1 MGMGNLQKK
10 VYSDRRTGVKR
21 RWMEYWKVNRWLK
34 VRDKTTDW
42 GPVIVVFFS
51 IILSITFFGLAKIN
65 HETDAYT
72 LMEDSDGDKQFDN
85 PWAMNDGRF
94 SFTIGGKATNDQGE
108 KVDASRDPNV
118 PFENCRID
126 KAGCIAT
133 FEFFNLFYSN
143 ETADKDPR
151 VNGIEEEMT
160 ANMWFRSYPE
170 VSAIDYIIFGIV
182 ALLLPYGI
190 YGYRRD
196 QIRARVEEKFPD
208 FLRDLAEY
216 WKGGLSM
223 TVAIQTLA
231 KGEYG
236 NLNDEVNKMAS
247 QISWG
252 VSFGEVLEMFTERVT
267 SPIVTRAVRMVDE
280 ANRAGGR
287 ISDILL
293 AASYDAKEIKAL
305 ETERR
310 QEVGSYVTVIYASF
324 FVYLGI
330 ILVLASTFIPAIVD
344 SSATTGGGS
353 MSIGNLTIRE
363 MNEVWISTMF
373 LYSLMVQGIGNGLAA
388 GFMSTGRLYS
398 AFSRASFLLLLGWFI
413 FEITGIATSMIT
425 PQI

>member
-1 MGMGNLQKK
+1 MAIKGNLEKK
-10 VYSDRRTGVKR
+10 IYRDQRTGVKR
-21 RWMEYWKVNRWLK
+21 RWMEYSRVGRWLS
-34 VRDKTTDW
+34 VRDKVTDW
-42 GPVIVVFFS
+42 GPAFVAFFS
-51 IILSITFFGLAKIN
+51 IVLALFFFMIANIN
-65 HETDAYT
+65 HTTDKNTLVVDTDA
-72 LMEDSDGDKQFDN
+72 DKQFDN
-85 PWAMNDGRF
+85 PWHLNDGQF
-94 SFTIGGKATNDQGE
+94 SFTFGNTYDEGAGKENRQELIYGLGLPAIRSNE
-108 KVDASRDPNV
+108 SVDSDPNV
-118 PFENCRID
+118 D
-126 KAGCIAT
+126 
-133 FEFFNLFYSN
+133 
-143 ETADKDPR
+143 
-151 VNGIEEEMT
+151 GIENEMSP
-160 ANMWFRSYPE
+160 NEWFRAFPE
-170 VSAIDYIIFGIV
+170 ISAIDYVVFGVI
-182 ALLLPYGI
+182 ALILPYGI
-190 YGYRRD
+190 FGYRRD

-236 NLNDEVNKMAS
+236 NLNEEVNKMSS

-280 ANRAGGR
+280 ANKAGGK

-293 AASYDAKEIKAL
+293 AASYDAREIKAL

-344 SSATTGGGS
+344 SSAATGGSGS

-363 MNEVWISTMF
+363 MNEVWISTVF
-373 LYSLMVQGIGNGLAA
+373 LYSLIIQGTGMGMAA

-398 AFSRASFLLLLGWFI
+398 AFLRASFLLFLGWFI
-413 FEITGIATSMIT
+413 FELAGITTSMIT

>member
-1 MGMGNLQKK
+1 MTIKGNLEKK
-10 VYSDRRTGVKR
+10 SYQDPRTGVKR
-21 RWMEYWKVNRWLK
+21 RWMQYSQVGRWLK
-34 VRDKTTDW
+34 VRDKTFDW
-42 GPVIVVFFS
+42 APVVVVF
-51 IILSITFFGLAKIN
+51 LSIVFALFFFVIANIN
-65 HETDAYT
+65 NTTDAQT
-72 LMEDSDGDKQFDN
+72 LVVDQDYDKQFDN

-94 SFTIGGKATNDQGE
+94 SFTFGHTYDESMGKENRVEAIYGLGLPAIQNNMSKDNNPA
-108 KVDASRDPNV
+108 VD
-118 PFENCRID
+118 
-126 KAGCIAT
+126 
-133 FEFFNLFYSN
+133 
-143 ETADKDPR
+143 
-151 VNGIEEEMT
+151 GIENEMT
-160 ANMWFRSYPE
+160 ANEWLRSYPE
-170 VSAIDYIIFGIV
+170 ISAIDYVIFGLIS
-182 ALLLPYGI
+182 LMLPYGL
-190 YGYRRD
+190 YGRRRD
-196 QIRARVEEKFPD
+196 QLRSRVEAKFPD

-236 NLNDEVNKMAS
+236 NLNEDVNKMAS

-252 VSFGEVLEMFTERVT
+252 ISFGEVLDMFTERVT

-293 AASYDAKEIKAL
+293 AASFDAREIKAL

-330 ILVLASTFIPAIVD
+330 ILVLAQTFIPAIVD
-344 SSATTGGGS
+344 SAAATGSTGS

-363 MNEVWISTMF
+363 MNEVWISTIF
-373 LYSLMVQGIGNGLAA
+373 LYSLVVQGIGNGLAA
-388 GFMSTGRLYS
+388 GFMSNGRLWS
-398 AFSRASFLLLLGWFI
+398 AFNRASFLLLVGWFV
-413 FEITGIATSMIT
+413 FELTGIGTSMIT

>member
-1 MGMGNLQKK
+1 MTIKGNLEKK
-10 VYSDRRTGVKR
+10 SYQDPRTGVKR
-21 RWMEYWKVNRWLK
+21 RWMQYSQVGRWLN
-34 VRDKTTDW
+34 VRDKTFDW
-42 GPVIVVFFS
+42 APVVVVF
-51 IILSITFFGLAKIN
+51 LSIVFALFFFMIANIN
-65 HETDAYT
+65 NTTDAQT
-72 LMEDSDGDKQFDN
+72 LVVDQDYDKQFDN

-94 SFTIGGKATNDQGE
+94 SFTFGHTYDESMGKENRVEAIYGLGLPAIQNNMSKDNNPA
-108 KVDASRDPNV
+108 VD
-118 PFENCRID
+118 
-126 KAGCIAT
+126 
-133 FEFFNLFYSN
+133 
-143 ETADKDPR
+143 
-151 VNGIEEEMT
+151 GIENEMT
-160 ANMWFRSYPE
+160 ANEWFRSYPE
-170 VSAIDYIIFGIV
+170 ISAIDYVIFGLV
-182 ALLLPYGI
+182 SLMLPYGL
-190 YGYRRD
+190 YGRRRD
-196 QIRARVEEKFPD
+196 QLRSRVEAKFPD

-236 NLNDEVNKMAS
+236 NLNEDVNKMAA

-252 VSFGEVLEMFTERVT
+252 ISFGEVLDMFTERVT

-293 AASYDAKEIKAL
+293 AASFDAREIKAL

-330 ILVLASTFIPAIVD
+330 ILVLAQTFIPAIVD
-344 SSATTGGGS
+344 SAAATGSTGS

-363 MNEVWISTMF
+363 MNEVWISTIF
-373 LYSLMVQGIGNGLAA
+373 LYSLVVQGIGNGLAA
-388 GFMSTGRLYS
+388 GFMSNGRLYS
-398 AFSRASFLLLLGWFI
+398 AFNRASFLLLVGWFV
-413 FEITGIATSMIT
+413 FELTGIGTSMIT

>member
-1 MGMGNLQKK
+1 MAIKGNLQKK
-10 VYSDRRTGVKR
+10 VYRDKRTGVKR
-21 RWMEYWKVNRWLK
+21 RWMEYSKVNRWLS
-34 VRDKTTDW
+34 VRDKVTDW
-42 GPVIVVFFS
+42 APAFVAFFS
-51 IILSITFFGLAKIN
+51 IVFALFFFMIANIN
-65 HETDAYT
+65 NATDGET
-72 LMEDSDGDKQFDN
+72 LVVDSDADKQFDN
-85 PWAMNDGRF
+85 PWHMNDGQF
-94 SFTIGGKATNDQGE
+94 SFTFGNTYNEAGGQQNRVEAIYGLGLP
-108 KVDASRDPNV
+108 AIR
-118 PFENCRID
+118 
-126 KAGCIAT
+126 
-133 FEFFNLFYSN
+133 SN
-143 ETADKDPR
+143 ESVDSDPL
-151 VNGIEEEMT
+151 VDGIENEMI
-160 ANMWFRSYPE
+160 ANEWFRSFPE
-170 VSAIDYIIFGIV
+170 ISAIDYIVFGVIS
-182 ALLLPYGI
+182 LLLPYGI

-236 NLNDEVNKMAS
+236 NLNDEVNKMSS

-280 ANRAGGR
+280 ANKAGGK

-293 AASYDAKEIKAL
+293 AASYDAREIKAL

-344 SSATTGGGS
+344 SSAATGGSGS

-363 MNEVWISTMF
+363 MNEVWISTVF
-373 LYSLMVQGIGNGLAA
+373 LYSLIIQGTGMGLAA

-398 AFSRASFLLLLGWFI
+398 AFLRASFLLFLGWFI
-413 FEITGIATSMIT
+413 FELAGITTSMIT

>member
-1 MGMGNLQKK
+1 MTIKGNLEKK
-10 VYSDRRTGVKR
+10 SYQDPRTGVKR
-21 RWMEYWKVNRWLK
+21 RWMQYSQVGRWLN
-34 VRDKTTDW
+34 VRDKTFDW
-42 GPVIVVFFS
+42 APVVVVF
-51 IILSITFFGLAKIN
+51 LSIVFALFFFVIANIN
-65 HETDAYT
+65 NTTDAQT
-72 LMEDSDGDKQFDN
+72 LVVDQDFDKQFDN

-94 SFTIGGKATNDQGE
+94 SFTFGHTYDESMGKENRVEAIYGLGLPAIQNNMSKDNNPA
-108 KVDASRDPNV
+108 VD
-118 PFENCRID
+118 
-126 KAGCIAT
+126 
-133 FEFFNLFYSN
+133 
-143 ETADKDPR
+143 
-151 VNGIEEEMT
+151 GIENEMT
-160 ANMWFRSYPE
+160 ANEWFRSYPE
-170 VSAIDYIIFGIV
+170 ISAIDYVIFGLIS
-182 ALLLPYGI
+182 LMLPYGL
-190 YGYRRD
+190 YGRRRD
-196 QIRARVEEKFPD
+196 QLRSRVEAKFPD

-236 NLNDEVNKMAS
+236 NLNEDVNKMAA

-252 VSFGEVLEMFTERVT
+252 ISFGEVLDMFTERVT

-293 AASYDAKEIKAL
+293 AASFDAREIKAL

-330 ILVLASTFIPAIVD
+330 ILVLAQTFIPAIVD
-344 SSATTGGGS
+344 SAAATGSTGS

-363 MNEVWISTMF
+363 MNEVWISTIF
-373 LYSLMVQGIGNGLAA
+373 LYSLVVQGIGNGLAA
-388 GFMSTGRLYS
+388 GFMANGRLWS
-398 AFSRASFLLLLGWFI
+398 AFNRASFLLLVGWFV
-413 FEITGIATSMIT
+413 FELTGIGTSMIT

>member
-1 MGMGNLQKK
+1 MTIKGNLEKK
-10 VYSDRRTGVKR
+10 SYQDPRTGVKR
-21 RWMEYWKVNRWLK
+21 RWMQYSQVGRWLN
-34 VRDKTTDW
+34 VRDKTFDW
-42 GPVIVVFFS
+42 APVVVVF
-51 IILSITFFGLAKIN
+51 LSIVFALFFFMIANIN
-65 HETDAYT
+65 NTTDAQT
-72 LMEDSDGDKQFDN
+72 LVVDQDYDKQFDN

-94 SFTIGGKATNDQGE
+94 SFTFGHTYDESMGKENRVEAIYGLGLPAIQNNMSKDNNPA
-108 KVDASRDPNV
+108 VD
-118 PFENCRID
+118 
-126 KAGCIAT
+126 
-133 FEFFNLFYSN
+133 
-143 ETADKDPR
+143 
-151 VNGIEEEMT
+151 GIENEMT
-160 ANMWFRSYPE
+160 ANEWLRSYPE
-170 VSAIDYIIFGIV
+170 ISAIDYVIFGLIS
-182 ALLLPYGI
+182 LMLPYGL
-190 YGYRRD
+190 YGRRRD

-236 NLNDEVNKMAS
+236 NLNEDVNKMAS

-252 VSFGEVLEMFTERVT
+252 ISFGEVLDMFTERVT

-293 AASYDAKEIKAL
+293 AASFDAREIKAL

-330 ILVLASTFIPAIVD
+330 ILVLAQTFIPAIVD
-344 SSATTGGGS
+344 SAAATGSTGS

-363 MNEVWISTMF
+363 MNEVWISTIF
-373 LYSLMVQGIGNGLAA
+373 LYSLVVQGIGNGLAA
-388 GFMSTGRLYS
+388 GFMSNGRLYS
-398 AFSRASFLLLLGWFI
+398 AFNRASFLLLIGWFV
-413 FEITGIATSMIT
+413 FELTGIGTSMIT

>member
-1 MGMGNLQKK
+1 MSIKGNLEKK
-10 VYSDRRTGVKR
+10 IYRDQRTGVKR
-21 RWMEYWKVNRWLK
+21 RWMEYSRVNRWLS
-34 VRDKTTDW
+34 VRDKVTDW
-42 GPVIVVFFS
+42 APAFVAFFS
-51 IILSITFFGLAKIN
+51 IIFALFFFMIANIN
-65 HETDAYT
+65 NTTDGQT
-72 LMEDSDGDKQFDN
+72 LVVDSDADKQFDN
-85 PWAMNDGRF
+85 PWDMNDGQF
-94 SFTIGGKATNDQGE
+94 SFTFGNTYNEAGGQQNRAEAIYGLGLPLAIQKNE
-108 KVDASRDPNV
+108 SVDSDPLV
-118 PFENCRID
+118 D
-126 KAGCIAT
+126 
-133 FEFFNLFYSN
+133 
-143 ETADKDPR
+143 
-151 VNGIEEEMT
+151 GIENEMIPN
-160 ANMWFRSYPE
+160 AWYRSFPE
-170 VSAIDYIIFGIV
+170 ISAIDYVVFGLIS
-182 ALLLPYGI
+182 LLLPYGI

-236 NLNDEVNKMAS
+236 NLNDEVNKMSS

-280 ANRAGGR
+280 ANRAGGK

-293 AASYDAKEIKAL
+293 AASYDAREIKAL

-344 SSATTGGGS
+344 SSAATGGSGS

-363 MNEVWISTMF
+363 MNEVWISTVF
-373 LYSLMVQGIGNGLAA
+373 LYSLIIQGMGMGLAA

-398 AFSRASFLLLLGWFI
+398 AFLRASFLLFLGWFI
-413 FEITGIATSMIT
+413 FELAGITTSMIT

>member
-1 MGMGNLQKK
+1 MTIKGNLEKK
-10 VYSDRRTGVKR
+10 SYQDPRTGVKR
-21 RWMEYWKVNRWLK
+21 RWMQYSQVGRWLN
-34 VRDKTTDW
+34 VRDKTFDW
-42 GPVIVVFFS
+42 APVIVVF
-51 IILSITFFGLAKIN
+51 LSILFALFFFVIANIN
-65 HETDAYT
+65 NTTDAQT
-72 LMEDSDGDKQFDN
+72 LVVDQDFDKQFDN

-94 SFTIGGKATNDQGE
+94 SFTFGNTYDESMGKENRVEAIYGLGLPAIQNNMSKDNNPA
-108 KVDASRDPNV
+108 VD
-118 PFENCRID
+118 
-126 KAGCIAT
+126 
-133 FEFFNLFYSN
+133 
-143 ETADKDPR
+143 
-151 VNGIEEEMT
+151 GIENEMT
-160 ANMWFRSYPE
+160 ANEWLRSYPE
-170 VSAIDYIIFGIV
+170 ISAIDYVIFGLV
-182 ALLLPYGI
+182 SLMLPYGL
-190 YGYRRD
+190 YGRRRD
-196 QIRARVEEKFPD
+196 QIRARVEDKFPD

-236 NLNDEVNKMAS
+236 NLNEDVNKMAS

-252 VSFGEVLEMFTERVT
+252 ISFGEVLDMFTERVT

-293 AASYDAKEIKAL
+293 AASFDAREIKAL

-330 ILVLASTFIPAIVD
+330 ILVLAQTFIPAIVD
-344 SSATTGGGS
+344 SAAATGSTGS

-363 MNEVWISTMF
+363 MNEVWISTIF
-373 LYSLMVQGIGNGLAA
+373 LYSLVVQGIGNGLAA
-388 GFMSTGRLYS
+388 GFMSNGRLYS
-398 AFSRASFLLLLGWFI
+398 AFNRASFLLLIGWFV
-413 FEITGIATSMIT
+413 FELTGIGTSMIT

>member
-1 MGMGNLQKK
+1 MTIKGNLQKK
-10 VYSDRRTGVKR
+10 SYQDQRTGVSR
-21 RWMEYWKVNRWLK
+21 RWMEYSKVARWLG
-34 VRDKTTDW
+34 VRDKTFDW
-42 GPVIVVFFS
+42 APVVVVF
-51 IILSITFFGLAKIN
+51 LSIVFALFFFMIANIN
-65 HETDAYT
+65 HTTDQAT
-72 LMEDSDGDKQFDN
+72 LVRDLDFDKQFDN
-85 PWAMNDGRF
+85 PWHMNDGRF
-94 SFTIGGKATNDQGE
+94 SFTFGITYDETIGSENNGAVEAITGLGL
-108 KVDASRDPNV
+108 VDKQESWPL
-118 PFENCRID
+118 
-126 KAGCIAT
+126 K
-133 FEFFNLFYSN
+133 SN
-143 ETADKDPR
+143 ESKDNNPA
-151 VNGIEEEMT
+151 VDGIENEMM
-160 ANMWFRSYPE
+160 ANTWYRSYPE
-170 VSAIDYIIFGIV
+170 ISAIDYVVFGLV
-182 ALLLPYGI
+182 SLMLPYGI
-190 YGYRRD
+190 YGWRRD
-196 QIRARVEEKFPD
+196 QIRSRVEDKFPD

-236 NLNDEVNKMAS
+236 NLNEEVNKMAS

-293 AASYDAKEIKAL
+293 AASYDAREIKAL

-344 SSATTGGGS
+344 SAAATGSTGS

-363 MNEVWISTMF
+363 MNEVWISTIF
-373 LYSLMVQGIGNGLAA
+373 LYSLIVQGIGNGMAA
-388 GFMSTGRLYS
+388 GFMASGRLYS
-398 AFSRASFLLLLGWFI
+398 AFIRASALLLIGWFV
-413 FEITGIATSMIT
+413 FEIAGIGTSMVT

>member
-1 MGMGNLQKK
+1 MTIKGNLEKK
-10 VYSDRRTGVKR
+10 SYQDPRTGVKR
-21 RWMEYWKVNRWLK
+21 RWMQYSKVGRWIN
-34 VRDKTTDW
+34 VRDKAFDWAPVVVVFLSIVFALFFFVIANINNTTDAQTL
-42 GPVIVVFFS
+42 VVDQDF
-51 IILSITFFGLAKIN
+51 
-65 HETDAYT
+65 
-72 LMEDSDGDKQFDN
+72 DKQFDN

-94 SFTIGGKATNDQGE
+94 SFTFGHTYDESMGKENRVEAIYGLGLPAIQNNMSKDNNPA
-108 KVDASRDPNV
+108 VD
-118 PFENCRID
+118 
-126 KAGCIAT
+126 
-133 FEFFNLFYSN
+133 
-143 ETADKDPR
+143 
-151 VNGIEEEMT
+151 GIENEMT
-160 ANMWFRSYPE
+160 ANEWLRSYPE
-170 VSAIDYIIFGIV
+170 ISAIDYVIFGLIS
-182 ALLLPYGI
+182 LMLPYGL
-190 YGYRRD
+190 YGRRRD
-196 QIRARVEEKFPD
+196 QIRARVEDKFPD

-236 NLNDEVNKMAS
+236 NLNEDVNKMAS

-252 VSFGEVLEMFTERVT
+252 ISFGEVLDMFTERVT

-293 AASYDAKEIKAL
+293 AASFDAREIKAL

-330 ILVLASTFIPAIVD
+330 ILVLAQTFIPAIVD
-344 SSATTGGGS
+344 SAAATGSTGS

-363 MNEVWISTMF
+363 MNEVWISTIF
-373 LYSLMVQGIGNGLAA
+373 LYSLVVQGIGNGLAA
-388 GFMSTGRLYS
+388 GFMSNGRLYS
-398 AFSRASFLLLLGWFI
+398 AFNRASFLLLVGWFV
-413 FEITGIATSMIT
+413 FELTGIGTSMIT

>member
-1 MGMGNLQKK
+1 MTIKGNLEKK
-10 VYSDRRTGVKR
+10 SYQDPRTGVKR
-21 RWMEYWKVNRWLK
+21 RWMEYSRVGRWIN
-34 VRDKTTDW
+34 VRDKTFDW
-42 GPVIVVFFS
+42 APVVVVF
-51 IILSITFFGLAKIN
+51 LSIVFALFFFVIANIN
-65 HETDAYT
+65 NTTDAQT
-72 LMEDSDGDKQFDN
+72 LVVDQDFDKQFDN

-94 SFTIGGKATNDQGE
+94 SFTFGNTYDESMGKENRVEAIYGLGLPAIQNNMSKDNNPA
-108 KVDASRDPNV
+108 VD
-118 PFENCRID
+118 
-126 KAGCIAT
+126 
-133 FEFFNLFYSN
+133 
-143 ETADKDPR
+143 
-151 VNGIEEEMT
+151 GIENEMT
-160 ANMWFRSYPE
+160 ANEWLRSYPE
-170 VSAIDYIIFGIV
+170 ISAIDYVIFGLV
-182 ALLLPYGI
+182 SLMLPYGL
-190 YGYRRD
+190 YGRRRD
-196 QIRARVEEKFPD
+196 QIRARVEDKFPD

-252 VSFGEVLEMFTERVT
+252 ISFGEVLDMFTERVT

-293 AASYDAKEIKAL
+293 AASFDAREIKAL

-330 ILVLASTFIPAIVD
+330 ILVLAQTFIPAIVD
-344 SSATTGGGS
+344 SAAATGSTGS

-363 MNEVWISTMF
+363 MNEVWISTIF
-373 LYSLMVQGIGNGLAA
+373 LYSLVVQGIGNGLAA
-388 GFMSTGRLYS
+388 GFMSNGRLYS
-398 AFSRASFLLLLGWFI
+398 AFNRASVLLLIGWFV
-413 FEITGIATSMIT
+413 FELTGIGTSMIT

>member
-1 MGMGNLQKK
+1 MTVKGNLEKK
-10 VYSDRRTGVKR
+10 SYQDQRTGVKR
-21 RWMEYWKVNRWLK
+21 RWMEYSKVNAWLNVRNK
-34 VRDKTTDW
+34 VTDW
-42 GPVIVVFFS
+42 APYVVVLFSIIMATFFFS
-51 IILSITFFGLAKIN
+51 IAYQN
-65 HETDAYT
+65 NYTDGFTEVVDQDY
-72 LMEDSDGDKQFDN
+72 DKQFDN
-85 PWAMNDGRF
+85 PWDMNDGDY
-94 SFTIGGKATNDQGE
+94 SFTFGNTYDETMGKDNRVEAIYGLGLPAIHSNDS
-108 KVDASRDPNV
+108 KDSNPAVD
-118 PFENCRID
+118 
-126 KAGCIAT
+126 
-133 FEFFNLFYSN
+133 
-143 ETADKDPR
+143 
-151 VNGIEEEMT
+151 GIENEMT
-160 ANMWFRSYPE
+160 ANEWLRSYPE
-170 VSAIDYIIFGIV
+170 ISAIDYVVFGLV
-182 ALLLPYGI
+182 SLMLPYGL
-190 YGYRRD
+190 YGRHKEQLRG
-196 QIRARVEEKFPD
+196 RVEDKFPD

-236 NLNDEVNKMAS
+236 NLNEDVNKMAS

-252 VSFGEVLEMFTERVT
+252 VSFGEVLDMFTERVT

-293 AASYDAKEIKAL
+293 AASFDAREIKAL

-344 SSATTGGGS
+344 SAAATGGTGS

-363 MNEVWISTMF
+363 MNEVWISTIF
-373 LYSLMVQGIGNGLAA
+373 LYSLIIQGIGNGLAA

-398 AFSRASFLLLLGWFI
+398 SFNRASMLLLVGWFV
-413 FEITGIATSMIT
+413 FELTGIGTSMIT

>member
-1 MGMGNLQKK
+1 MTIKGNLEKK
-10 VYSDRRTGVKR
+10 SYQDPRTGVKR
-21 RWMEYWKVNRWLK
+21 RWMEYSRVGRWIN
-34 VRDKTTDW
+34 VRDKTFDW
-42 GPVIVVFFS
+42 APVVVVF
-51 IILSITFFGLAKIN
+51 LSIVFALFFFVIANIN
-65 HETDAYT
+65 NTTDAQT
-72 LMEDSDGDKQFDN
+72 LVVDQDFDKQFDN

-94 SFTIGGKATNDQGE
+94 SFTFGNTYDESMGKENRVEAIYGLGLPAIQNNMSKDNNPA
-108 KVDASRDPNV
+108 VD
-118 PFENCRID
+118 
-126 KAGCIAT
+126 
-133 FEFFNLFYSN
+133 
-143 ETADKDPR
+143 
-151 VNGIEEEMT
+151 GIENEMT
-160 ANMWFRSYPE
+160 ANEWLRSYPE
-170 VSAIDYIIFGIV
+170 ISAIDYVIFGLIS
-182 ALLLPYGI
+182 LMLPYGL
-190 YGYRRD
+190 YGRRRD
-196 QIRARVEEKFPD
+196 QIRARVEDKFPD

-236 NLNDEVNKMAS
+236 NLNEDVNKMAS

-252 VSFGEVLEMFTERVT
+252 ISFGEVLDMFTERVT

-293 AASYDAKEIKAL
+293 AASFDAREIKAL

-330 ILVLASTFIPAIVD
+330 ILVLAQTFIPAIVD
-344 SSATTGGGS
+344 SAAATGSTGS

-363 MNEVWISTMF
+363 MNEVWISTIF
-373 LYSLMVQGIGNGLAA
+373 LYSLVVQGIGNGLAA
-388 GFMSTGRLYS
+388 GFMSNGRLYS
-398 AFSRASFLLLLGWFI
+398 AFNRASFLLLIGWFV
-413 FEITGIATSMIT
+413 FELTGIGTSMIT

>member
-1 MGMGNLQKK
+1 M
-10 VYSDRRTGVKR
+10 Y
-21 RWMEYWKVNRWLK
+21 
-34 VRDKTTDW
+34 
-42 GPVIVVFFS
+42 
-51 IILSITFFGLAKIN
+51 
-65 HETDAYT
+65 
-72 LMEDSDGDKQFDN
+72 
-85 PWAMNDGRF
+85 
-94 SFTIGGKATNDQGE
+94 
-108 KVDASRDPNV
+108 
-118 PFENCRID
+118 
-126 KAGCIAT
+126 
-133 FEFFNLFYSN
+133 
-143 ETADKDPR
+143 
-151 VNGIEEEMT
+151 
-160 ANMWFRSYPE
+160 
-170 VSAIDYIIFGIV
+170 
-182 ALLLPYGI
+182 PYGW
-190 YGYRRD
+190 YGKRQD
-196 QIRARVEEKFPD
+196 AIRARVEEKFPD

-293 AASYDAKEIKAL
+293 AASFDAREIKAL
-305 ETERR
+305 ENERR

-344 SSATTGGGS
+344 SSAATGGGS

-363 MNEVWISTMF
+363 MNEVWISSMF

-388 GFMSTGRLYS
+388 GFMSTGKLYS
-398 AFSRASFLLLLGWFI
+398 AFSRASFLLFLGWFI
-413 FEITGIATSMIT
+413 FEIIGIATSVNT

>member
-1 MGMGNLQKK
+1 MAIKGNLQKK
-10 VYSDRRTGVKR
+10 VYRDQRTGVKR
-21 RWMEYWKVNRWLK
+21 RWMQYSMVNRWLK
-34 VRDKTTDW
+34 VRDRTTDW
-42 GPVIVVFFS
+42 GPILVVFFS
-51 IILSITFFGLAKIN
+51 IICAILFFAIAKIN
-65 HETDAYT
+65 N
-72 LMEDSDGDKQFDN
+72 DSDRQTVVVDLDRDKQFDN
-85 PWAMNDGRF
+85 PWNINDGRF
-94 SFTIGGKATNDQGE
+94 SFTLGETYDETNGKNNRVEAITSLGI
-108 KVDASRDPNV
+108 S
-118 PFENCRID
+118 PFR
-126 KAGCIAT
+126 
-133 FEFFNLFYSN
+133 SN
-143 ETADKDPR
+143 ESADANPDID
-151 VNGIEEEMT
+151 GIENEMNPNT
-160 ANMWFRSYPE
+160 WYRGFPE
-170 VSAIDYIIFGIV
+170 ISAIDYVVFGLL
-182 ALLLPYGI
+182 ALMLPYGV

-236 NLNDEVNKMAS
+236 NLNEEVNKMAS

-252 VSFGEVLEMFTERVT
+252 VSFGEVMEMFTERVT

-293 AASYDAKEIKAL
+293 AASFDAREIKAL

-344 SSATTGGGS
+344 SAAATGSTGS

-363 MNEVWISTMF
+363 MDETWISTIF
-373 LYSLMVQGIGNGLAA
+373 LYSLIVQGMGMGIAA

-398 AFSRASFLLLLGWFI
+398 AFLRASFLLMVGWFV
-413 FEITGIATSMIT
+413 FELAGITTSMLDI
-425 PQI
+425 QEEMKVVMGN

>member
-1 MGMGNLQKK
+1 MPIKGNLEKK
-10 VYSDRRTGVKR
+10 SYKDPRTGISR
-21 RWMEYWKVNRWLK
+21 RWMEYSRVGRWLN
-34 VRDKTTDW
+34 VRDKTFDW
-42 GPVIVVFFS
+42 APVIVVF
-51 IILSITFFGLAKIN
+51 LSIVFALFFFVIANIN
-65 HETDAYT
+65 NTTDGQT
-72 LMEDSDGDKQFDN
+72 LVVDMDYDKQFDN

-94 SFTIGGKATNDQGE
+94 SFTFGHTYDESMGKENRVEAIYGLGLPAIQSNMSKD
-108 KVDASRDPNV
+108 NV
-118 PFENCRID
+118 PGSD
-126 KAGCIAT
+126 
-133 FEFFNLFYSN
+133 
-143 ETADKDPR
+143 
-151 VNGIEEEMT
+151 GIENEQT
-160 ANMWFRSYPE
+160 ANEWIRSYPE
-170 VSAIDYIIFGIV
+170 ISAIDYVIFGLV
-182 ALLLPYGI
+182 SLMLPYGL
-190 YGYRRD
+190 YGRRRD
-196 QIRARVEEKFPD
+196 QIRARVEDKFPD

-252 VSFGEVLEMFTERVT
+252 ISFGEVLDMFTERVT

-293 AASYDAKEIKAL
+293 AASFDAREIKAL

-330 ILVLASTFIPAIVD
+330 ILVLAQTFIPAIVD
-344 SSATTGGGS
+344 SAAATGSTGS

-363 MNEVWISTMF
+363 MNEVWISTIF
-373 LYSLMVQGIGNGLAA
+373 LYSLVVQGIGNGLAA
-388 GFMSTGRLYS
+388 GFMSNGRLYS
-398 AFSRASFLLLLGWFI
+398 AFNRASALLLVGWFV
-413 FEITGIATSMIT
+413 FELTGIGTSMIT

>member
-1 MGMGNLQKK
+1 MTIKGNLEKK
-10 VYSDRRTGVKR
+10 SYQDPRTGVKR
-21 RWMEYWKVNRWLK
+21 RWMQYSQVGRWLN
-34 VRDKTTDW
+34 VRDKTFDW
-42 GPVIVVFFS
+42 APVVVVF
-51 IILSITFFGLAKIN
+51 LSIVFALFFFMIANIN
-65 HETDAYT
+65 NTTDAQT
-72 LMEDSDGDKQFDN
+72 LVVDQDFDKQFDN

-94 SFTIGGKATNDQGE
+94 SFTFGHTYDESMGKENRVEAIYGLGLPAIQNNMSKDNNPA
-108 KVDASRDPNV
+108 VD
-118 PFENCRID
+118 
-126 KAGCIAT
+126 
-133 FEFFNLFYSN
+133 
-143 ETADKDPR
+143 
-151 VNGIEEEMT
+151 GIENEMT
-160 ANMWFRSYPE
+160 ANEWLRSYPE
-170 VSAIDYIIFGIV
+170 ISAIDYVIFGLIS
-182 ALLLPYGI
+182 LMLPYGL
-190 YGYRRD
+190 YGRRRD
-196 QIRARVEEKFPD
+196 QIRARVEDKFPD

-236 NLNDEVNKMAS
+236 NLNEDVNKMAS

-252 VSFGEVLEMFTERVT
+252 ISFGEVLDMFTERVT

-293 AASYDAKEIKAL
+293 AASFDAREIKAL

-330 ILVLASTFIPAIVD
+330 ILVLAQTFIPAIVD
-344 SSATTGGGS
+344 SAAATGSTGS

-363 MNEVWISTMF
+363 MNEVWISTIF
-373 LYSLMVQGIGNGLAA
+373 LYSLVVQGIGNGLAA
-388 GFMSTGRLYS
+388 GFMSNGRLYS
-398 AFSRASFLLLLGWFI
+398 AFNRASFLLLIGWFV
-413 FEITGIATSMIT
+413 FELTGIGTSMIT

>member
-1 MGMGNLQKK
+1 MSIKGNLEKK
-10 VYSDRRTGVKR
+10 IYRDQRTGVKR
-21 RWMEYWKVNRWLK
+21 RWMEYSRVNRWLS
-34 VRDKTTDW
+34 VRDKVTDW
-42 GPVIVVFFS
+42 APAFVAFFS
-51 IILSITFFGLAKIN
+51 IIFALFFFMIANIN
-65 HETDAYT
+65 NTTDGQT
-72 LMEDSDGDKQFDN
+72 LVVDSDGDKQFDN
-85 PWAMNDGRF
+85 PWDMNDGQF
-94 SFTIGGKATNDQGE
+94 SFTFGNTYNEAGGQQNRAEAIYGLGLPLAIQKNE
-108 KVDASRDPNV
+108 SVDSDPLV
-118 PFENCRID
+118 D
-126 KAGCIAT
+126 
-133 FEFFNLFYSN
+133 
-143 ETADKDPR
+143 
-151 VNGIEEEMT
+151 GIENEMIPNT
-160 ANMWFRSYPE
+160 WYRSFPE
-170 VSAIDYIIFGIV
+170 ISAIDYVVFGLIS
-182 ALLLPYGI
+182 LLLPYGI

-236 NLNDEVNKMAS
+236 NLNDEVNKMSS

-280 ANRAGGR
+280 ANRAGGK

-293 AASYDAKEIKAL
+293 AASYDAREIKAL

-344 SSATTGGGS
+344 SSAATGGSGS

-363 MNEVWISTMF
+363 MNEVWISTVF
-373 LYSLMVQGIGNGLAA
+373 LYSLIIQGMGMGLAA

-398 AFSRASFLLLLGWFI
+398 AFLRASFLLFLGWFI
-413 FEITGIATSMIT
+413 FELAGITTSMIT

>member
-1 MGMGNLQKK
+1 MTIKGNLEKK
-10 VYSDRRTGVKR
+10 SYQDPRTGVKR
-21 RWMEYWKVNRWLK
+21 RWMQYSKVGRWIN
-34 VRDKTTDW
+34 VRDKTFDW
-42 GPVIVVFFS
+42 APVVVVF
-51 IILSITFFGLAKIN
+51 LSIVFALFFFVIANIN
-65 HETDAYT
+65 NTTDAQT
-72 LMEDSDGDKQFDN
+72 LVVDQDFDKQFDN

-94 SFTIGGKATNDQGE
+94 SFTFGHTYDESMGKENRVEAIYGLGLPAIQNNMSKDNNPA
-108 KVDASRDPNV
+108 VD
-118 PFENCRID
+118 
-126 KAGCIAT
+126 
-133 FEFFNLFYSN
+133 
-143 ETADKDPR
+143 
-151 VNGIEEEMT
+151 GIENEMT
-160 ANMWFRSYPE
+160 ANEWLRSYPE
-170 VSAIDYIIFGIV
+170 ISAIDYVIFGLIS
-182 ALLLPYGI
+182 LMLPYGL
-190 YGYRRD
+190 YGRRRD
-196 QIRARVEEKFPD
+196 QIRARVEDKFPD

-252 VSFGEVLEMFTERVT
+252 ISFGEVLDMFTERVT

-293 AASYDAKEIKAL
+293 AASFDAREIKAL

-330 ILVLASTFIPAIVD
+330 ILVLAQTFIPAIVD
-344 SSATTGGGS
+344 SAAATGSTGS

-363 MNEVWISTMF
+363 MNEVWISTIF
-373 LYSLMVQGIGNGLAA
+373 LYSLVVQGIGNGLAA
-388 GFMSTGRLYS
+388 GFMSNGRLYS
-398 AFSRASFLLLLGWFI
+398 AFNRASFLLLIGWFV
-413 FEITGIATSMIT
+413 FELTGIGTSMIT

>member
-1 MGMGNLQKK
+1 MTIKGNLEKK
-10 VYSDRRTGVKR
+10 SYQDPRTGVKR
-21 RWMEYWKVNRWLK
+21 RWMQYSQVGRWLN
-34 VRDKTTDW
+34 VRDKTFDW
-42 GPVIVVFFS
+42 APVVVVF
-51 IILSITFFGLAKIN
+51 LSIVFALFFFMIANIN
-65 HETDAYT
+65 NTTDAQT
-72 LMEDSDGDKQFDN
+72 LVVDQDYDKQFDN

-94 SFTIGGKATNDQGE
+94 SFTFGHTYDESMGKENRVEAIYGLGLPAIQNNMSKDNNPA
-108 KVDASRDPNV
+108 VD
-118 PFENCRID
+118 
-126 KAGCIAT
+126 
-133 FEFFNLFYSN
+133 
-143 ETADKDPR
+143 
-151 VNGIEEEMT
+151 GIENEMT
-160 ANMWFRSYPE
+160 ANEWFRSYPE
-170 VSAIDYIIFGIV
+170 ISAIDYVIFGLV
-182 ALLLPYGI
+182 SLMLPYGL
-190 YGYRRD
+190 YGRRRD
-196 QIRARVEEKFPD
+196 QIRSRVEAKFPD

-236 NLNDEVNKMAS
+236 NLNEDVNKMAA

-252 VSFGEVLEMFTERVT
+252 ISFGEVLDMFTERVT

-293 AASYDAKEIKAL
+293 AASFDAREIKAL

-330 ILVLASTFIPAIVD
+330 ILVLAQTFIPAIVD
-344 SSATTGGGS
+344 SAVATGSTGS

-363 MNEVWISTMF
+363 VNEVWISTIF
-373 LYSLMVQGIGNGLAA
+373 LYSLIVQGIGNGLAA
-388 GFMSTGRLYS
+388 GFMANGRLYS
-398 AFSRASFLLLLGWFI
+398 AFNRASFLLLVGWFV
-413 FEITGIATSMIT
+413 FELTGIGTSMIT

>member
-1 MGMGNLQKK
+1 MTIKGNLEKK
-10 VYSDRRTGVKR
+10 SYQDPRTGVKR
-21 RWMEYWKVNRWLK
+21 RWMQYSQVGRWIN
-34 VRDKTTDW
+34 VRDKTFDW
-42 GPVIVVFFS
+42 APVVVVF
-51 IILSITFFGLAKIN
+51 LSIVFALFFFVIANIN
-65 HETDAYT
+65 NTTDAQT
-72 LMEDSDGDKQFDN
+72 LVVDQDFDKQFDN

-94 SFTIGGKATNDQGE
+94 SFTFGHTYDESMGKENRVEAIYGLGLPAIQNNMSKDNNPA
-108 KVDASRDPNV
+108 VD
-118 PFENCRID
+118 
-126 KAGCIAT
+126 
-133 FEFFNLFYSN
+133 
-143 ETADKDPR
+143 
-151 VNGIEEEMT
+151 GIENEMT
-160 ANMWFRSYPE
+160 ANEWFRSYPE
-170 VSAIDYIIFGIV
+170 ISAIDYVIFGLIS
-182 ALLLPYGI
+182 LMLPYGL
-190 YGYRRD
+190 YGRRRD
-196 QIRARVEEKFPD
+196 QLRSRVEAKFPD

-236 NLNDEVNKMAS
+236 NLNEDVNKMAA

-252 VSFGEVLEMFTERVT
+252 ISFGEVLDMFTERVT

-293 AASYDAKEIKAL
+293 AASFDAREIKAL

-330 ILVLASTFIPAIVD
+330 ILVLAQTFIPAIVD
-344 SSATTGGGS
+344 SAAATGSTGS

-363 MNEVWISTMF
+363 MNEVWISTIF
-373 LYSLMVQGIGNGLAA
+373 LYSLVVQGIGNGLAA
-388 GFMSTGRLYS
+388 GFMSNGRLYS
-398 AFSRASFLLLLGWFI
+398 AFNRASFLLLIGWFV
-413 FEITGIATSMIT
+413 FELTGIGTSMIT

>member
-1 MGMGNLQKK
+1 MTIKGNLEKK
-10 VYSDRRTGVKR
+10 SYQDPRTGVKR
-21 RWMEYWKVNRWLK
+21 RWMQYSQVGRWIN
-34 VRDKTTDW
+34 VRDKTFDW
-42 GPVIVVFFS
+42 APVIVVF
-51 IILSITFFGLAKIN
+51 LSIVFALFFFVIANIN
-65 HETDAYT
+65 NTTDAQT
-72 LMEDSDGDKQFDN
+72 LVVDQDFDKQFDN

-94 SFTIGGKATNDQGE
+94 SFTFGKTYDESMGKENRVEAIYGLGLPAIQNNMSKDNNPA
-108 KVDASRDPNV
+108 VD
-118 PFENCRID
+118 
-126 KAGCIAT
+126 
-133 FEFFNLFYSN
+133 
-143 ETADKDPR
+143 
-151 VNGIEEEMT
+151 GIENEMT
-160 ANMWFRSYPE
+160 ANEWFRSYPE
-170 VSAIDYIIFGIV
+170 ISAIDYVIFGLV
-182 ALLLPYGI
+182 SLMLPYGL
-190 YGYRRD
+190 YGRRRD
-196 QIRARVEEKFPD
+196 QIRARVEDKFPD

-236 NLNDEVNKMAS
+236 NLNEDVNKMAS

-252 VSFGEVLEMFTERVT
+252 ISFGEVLDMFTERVT

-293 AASYDAKEIKAL
+293 AASFDAREIKAL

-330 ILVLASTFIPAIVD
+330 ILVLAQTFIPAIVD
-344 SSATTGGGS
+344 SAAATGSTGS

-363 MNEVWISTMF
+363 MNEVWISTIF
-373 LYSLMVQGIGNGLAA
+373 LYSLVVQGIGNGLAA
-388 GFMSTGRLYS
+388 GFMSNGRLYS
-398 AFSRASFLLLLGWFI
+398 AFNRASFLLLIGWFV
-413 FEITGIATSMIT
+413 FELTGIGTSMIT

>member
-1 MGMGNLQKK
+1 MTIKGNLEKK
-10 VYSDRRTGVKR
+10 SYQDPRTGVKR
-21 RWMEYWKVNRWLK
+21 RWMQYSKVGRWIN
-34 VRDKTTDW
+34 VRDKTFDW
-42 GPVIVVFFS
+42 APVVVVF
-51 IILSITFFGLAKIN
+51 LSIVFALFFFVIANIN
-65 HETDAYT
+65 NTTDGQT
-72 LMEDSDGDKQFDN
+72 LVVDMDYDKQFDN

-94 SFTIGGKATNDQGE
+94 SFTFGNTYDESMGKENRVEAIYGLGLPAIQNNMSKDNNPA
-108 KVDASRDPNV
+108 VD
-118 PFENCRID
+118 
-126 KAGCIAT
+126 
-133 FEFFNLFYSN
+133 
-143 ETADKDPR
+143 
-151 VNGIEEEMT
+151 GIENEMT
-160 ANMWFRSYPE
+160 ANEWLRSYPE
-170 VSAIDYIIFGIV
+170 ISAIDYVIFGLV
-182 ALLLPYGI
+182 SLMLPYGL
-190 YGYRRD
+190 YGRRRD
-196 QIRARVEEKFPD
+196 QIRARVEDKFPD

-236 NLNDEVNKMAS
+236 NLNEDVNKMAS

-252 VSFGEVLEMFTERVT
+252 ISFGEVLDMFTERVT

-293 AASYDAKEIKAL
+293 AASFDAREIKAL

-330 ILVLASTFIPAIVD
+330 ILVLAQTFIPAIVD
-344 SSATTGGGS
+344 SAAATGSTGS

-363 MNEVWISTMF
+363 MNEVWISTIF
-373 LYSLMVQGIGNGLAA
+373 LYSLVVQGIGNGLAA
-388 GFMSTGRLYS
+388 GFMSNGRLYS
-398 AFSRASFLLLLGWFI
+398 AFNRASVLLLVGWFV
-413 FEITGIATSMIT
+413 FELTGIGTSMIT

>member
-1 MGMGNLQKK
+1 MPIKGNLEKK
-10 VYSDRRTGVKR
+10 SYKDPRTGISR
-21 RWMEYWKVNRWLK
+21 RWMEYSRVGRWIN
-34 VRDKTTDW
+34 VRDKTFDW
-42 GPVIVVFFS
+42 APVVVVF
-51 IILSITFFGLAKIN
+51 LSIVFALFFFVIANIN
-65 HETDAYT
+65 NTTDAQT
-72 LMEDSDGDKQFDN
+72 LVVDQDFDKQFDN

-94 SFTIGGKATNDQGE
+94 SFTFGNTYDESMGKENRVEAIYGLGLPAIQNNMSKDNNPA
-108 KVDASRDPNV
+108 VD
-118 PFENCRID
+118 
-126 KAGCIAT
+126 
-133 FEFFNLFYSN
+133 
-143 ETADKDPR
+143 
-151 VNGIEEEMT
+151 GIENEMT
-160 ANMWFRSYPE
+160 ANEWLRSYPE
-170 VSAIDYIIFGIV
+170 ISAIDYVIFGLV
-182 ALLLPYGI
+182 SLMLPYGL
-190 YGYRRD
+190 YGRRRD
-196 QIRARVEEKFPD
+196 QIRARVEDKFPD

-236 NLNDEVNKMAS
+236 NLNEDVNKMAS

-252 VSFGEVLEMFTERVT
+252 ISFGEVLDMFTERVT

-293 AASYDAKEIKAL
+293 AASFDAREIKAL

-330 ILVLASTFIPAIVD
+330 ILVLAQTFIPAIVD
-344 SSATTGGGS
+344 SAAATGSTGS

-363 MNEVWISTMF
+363 MNEVWISTIF
-373 LYSLMVQGIGNGLAA
+373 LYSLVVQGIGNGLAA
-388 GFMSTGRLYS
+388 GFMSNGRLYS
-398 AFSRASFLLLLGWFI
+398 AFNRASVLLLIGWFV
-413 FEITGIATSMIT
+413 FELTGIGTSMIT

>member
-1 MGMGNLQKK
+1 MTIKGNLEKK
-10 VYSDRRTGVKR
+10 SYQDPRTGVKR
-21 RWMEYWKVNRWLK
+21 RWMQYSKVGRWIN
-34 VRDKTTDW
+34 VRDKTFDW
-42 GPVIVVFFS
+42 VPVMVVFFS
-51 IILSITFFGLAKIN
+51 ILFALFFFVIANIN
-65 HETDAYT
+65 NTTDAQT
-72 LMEDSDGDKQFDN
+72 LVVDQDFDKQFDN

-94 SFTIGGKATNDQGE
+94 SFTFGNTYDESMGKENRVEAIYGLGLPAIQNNMSKDNNPA
-108 KVDASRDPNV
+108 VD
-118 PFENCRID
+118 
-126 KAGCIAT
+126 
-133 FEFFNLFYSN
+133 
-143 ETADKDPR
+143 
-151 VNGIEEEMT
+151 GIENEMT
-160 ANMWFRSYPE
+160 ANEWLRSYPE
-170 VSAIDYIIFGIV
+170 ISAIDYVIFGLIS
-182 ALLLPYGI
+182 LMLPYGL
-190 YGYRRD
+190 YGRRRD
-196 QIRARVEEKFPD
+196 QIRARVEDKFPD

-236 NLNDEVNKMAS
+236 NLNEDVNKMAS

-252 VSFGEVLEMFTERVT
+252 ISFGEVLDMFTERVT

-293 AASYDAKEIKAL
+293 AASFDAREIKAL

-330 ILVLASTFIPAIVD
+330 ILVLAQTFIPAIVD
-344 SSATTGGGS
+344 SAAATGSTGS

-363 MNEVWISTMF
+363 MNEVWISTIF
-373 LYSLMVQGIGNGLAA
+373 LYSLVVQGIGNGLAA
-388 GFMSTGRLYS
+388 GFMSNGRLYS
-398 AFSRASFLLLLGWFI
+398 AFNRASFLLLIGWFV
-413 FEITGIATSMIT
+413 FELTGIGTSMIT

>member
-1 MGMGNLQKK
+1 MTIKGNLEKK
-10 VYSDRRTGVKR
+10 SYQDPRTGVKR
-21 RWMEYWKVNRWLK
+21 RWMQYSQVGRWLN
-34 VRDKTTDW
+34 VRDKTFDW
-42 GPVIVVFFS
+42 APVVVVF
-51 IILSITFFGLAKIN
+51 LSIVFALFFFMIANIN
-65 HETDAYT
+65 NTTDAQT
-72 LMEDSDGDKQFDN
+72 LVVDQDFDKQFDN

-94 SFTIGGKATNDQGE
+94 SFTFGHTYDESMGKENRVEAIYGLGLPAIQNNMSKDNNPA
-108 KVDASRDPNV
+108 VD
-118 PFENCRID
+118 
-126 KAGCIAT
+126 
-133 FEFFNLFYSN
+133 
-143 ETADKDPR
+143 
-151 VNGIEEEMT
+151 GIENEMT
-160 ANMWFRSYPE
+160 ANEWFRSYPE
-170 VSAIDYIIFGIV
+170 ISAIDYVIFGLIS
-182 ALLLPYGI
+182 LMLPYGL
-190 YGYRRD
+190 YGRRRD
-196 QIRARVEEKFPD
+196 QIRSRVEAKFPD

-236 NLNDEVNKMAS
+236 NLNEDVNKMAA

-252 VSFGEVLEMFTERVT
+252 ISFGEVLDMFTERVT

-293 AASYDAKEIKAL
+293 AASFDAREIKAL

-330 ILVLASTFIPAIVD
+330 ILVLAQTFIPAIVD
-344 SSATTGGGS
+344 SAAATGSTGS

-363 MNEVWISTMF
+363 MNEVWISTIF
-373 LYSLMVQGIGNGLAA
+373 LYSLVVQGIGNGLAA
-388 GFMSTGRLYS
+388 GFMSNGRLYT
-398 AFSRASFLLLLGWFI
+398 AFNRASFLLLVGWFV
-413 FEITGIATSMIT
+413 FELTGIGTSMIT

>member
-1 MGMGNLQKK
+1 MSIKGNLEKK
-10 VYSDRRTGVKR
+10 IYRDQRTGVKR
-21 RWMEYWKVNRWLK
+21 RWMEYSRVNRWLS
-34 VRDKTTDW
+34 VRDKVTDW
-42 GPVIVVFFS
+42 APAFVAFFS
-51 IILSITFFGLAKIN
+51 IIFALFFFMIANIN
-65 HETDAYT
+65 NTTDGQT
-72 LMEDSDGDKQFDN
+72 LVVDSDGDKQFDN
-85 PWAMNDGRF
+85 PWDMNDGQF
-94 SFTIGGKATNDQGE
+94 SFTFGNTYNEAGGQQNRAEAIYGLGLPLAIQKNE
-108 KVDASRDPNV
+108 SVDSDPLV
-118 PFENCRID
+118 D
-126 KAGCIAT
+126 
-133 FEFFNLFYSN
+133 
-143 ETADKDPR
+143 
-151 VNGIEEEMT
+151 GIENEMVPNT
-160 ANMWFRSYPE
+160 WYRAFPE
-170 VSAIDYIIFGIV
+170 ISAIDYIVFGLIS
-182 ALLLPYGI
+182 LLLPYGI

-196 QIRARVEEKFPD
+196 QIRTRVEEKFPD

-236 NLNDEVNKMAS
+236 NLNDEVNKMSS

-280 ANRAGGR
+280 ANRAGGK

-293 AASYDAKEIKAL
+293 AASYDAREIKAL

-344 SSATTGGGS
+344 SSAATGGSGS

-363 MNEVWISTMF
+363 MNEVWISTVF
-373 LYSLMVQGIGNGLAA
+373 LYSLIIQGMGMGLAA

-398 AFSRASFLLLLGWFI
+398 AFLRASFLLFLGWFI
-413 FEITGIATSMIT
+413 FELAGITTSMIT

>member
-1 MGMGNLQKK
+1 MTIKGNLEKK
-10 VYSDRRTGVKR
+10 SYQDPRTGVKR
-21 RWMEYWKVNRWLK
+21 RWMQYSQVGRWIN
-34 VRDKTTDW
+34 VRDKTFDW
-42 GPVIVVFFS
+42 APVIVVF
-51 IILSITFFGLAKIN
+51 LSIVFALFFFVIANIN
-65 HETDAYT
+65 NTTDAQT
-72 LMEDSDGDKQFDN
+72 LVVDQDFDKQFDN

-94 SFTIGGKATNDQGE
+94 SFTFGNTYDESMGKENRVEAIYGLGLPAIQNNMSKDNNPA
-108 KVDASRDPNV
+108 VD
-118 PFENCRID
+118 
-126 KAGCIAT
+126 
-133 FEFFNLFYSN
+133 
-143 ETADKDPR
+143 
-151 VNGIEEEMT
+151 GIENEMT
-160 ANMWFRSYPE
+160 ANEWLRSYPE
-170 VSAIDYIIFGIV
+170 ISAIDYVIFGLV
-182 ALLLPYGI
+182 SLMLPYGL
-190 YGYRRD
+190 YGRRRD
-196 QIRARVEEKFPD
+196 QIRARVEDKFPD

-236 NLNDEVNKMAS
+236 NLNEDVNKMAS

-252 VSFGEVLEMFTERVT
+252 ISFGEVLDMFTERVT

-293 AASYDAKEIKAL
+293 AASFDAREIKAL

-330 ILVLASTFIPAIVD
+330 ILVLAQTFIPAIVD
-344 SSATTGGGS
+344 SAAATGSTGS

-363 MNEVWISTMF
+363 MNEVWISTIF
-373 LYSLMVQGIGNGLAA
+373 LYSLVVQGIGNGLAA
-388 GFMSTGRLYS
+388 GFMSNGRLYS
-398 AFSRASFLLLLGWFI
+398 AFNRASFLLLIGWFV
-413 FEITGIATSMIT
+413 FELTGIGTSMIT